1 MVAKSQTPFACS
13 TSWEALVCPRCV
25 PKDDSLTSTSPQ
37 KPDDFDEDARLM
49 LAVQANDPLAF
60 EQLMQR
66 NQSRVAAFLQW
77 LVGNQQL
84 AEDLTQEVFMRVYQH
99 RATYRQEARFSTW
112 LYRVAHNVAFNALR
126 AKSRRPEALFSG
138 VSRRVSGETTG
149 LGFEESVMAKT
160 SATPTRQLAKIEIQQ
175 IVRDAVEK
183 LPPRQREA
191 IVLSR
196 FNEMSYQEIADVMN
210 MTPQAVKS
218 LLCRARLNLKEVLA
232 PYVEDGRITS

>member
-1 MVAKSQTPFACS
+1 MTSSSSQP
-13 TSWEALVCPRCV
+13 
-25 PKDDSLTSTSPQ
+25 
-37 KPDDFDEDARLM
+37 PDDFDEDARLM
-49 LAVQANDPLAF
+49 LSVQADDPLAF

-66 NQSRVAAFLQW
+66 NQSRVAAFLLR

-112 LYRVAHNVAFNALR
+112 LYRVAHNVAYNALR

-138 VSRRVSGETTG
+138 VSKRYPGETTG
-149 LGFEESVMAKT
+149 LGFEESVMAQT
-160 SATPTRQLAKIEIQQ
+160 NATPTRQIAKVELQQ

-196 FNEMSYQEIADVMN
+196 FNGMSYQEIADVMN

-218 LLCRARLNLKEVLA
+218 LLCRARLNLKEALT
-232 PYVEDGRITS
+232 PYVEDGRTPS